1 MVNLEVGDII
11 MCTVDRIIGTT
22 VFVKIQGDGEGSI
35 IFSEIAPGRIRN
47 IRDYV
52 VPKKQIICKVL
63 KLGKNQIELSF
74 RRVTQKEQKELK
86 EKYNQERS
94 YKSVFKSVVGEEKA
108 RKTIEEIE
116 KTEKFY
122 DFIEEAKTNHKILEK
137 LIGKNETEKIL
148 EIISKQKIKTI
159 IVKKEIHLTTIKP
172 NGLELIK
179 KIFEGIKE
187 VEIKYLAAGRY
198 VLQTESEDAKK
209 ADNKLRQIIES
220 IEKDAKKAKIEFSI
234 K

>member
-1 MVNLEVGDII
+1 

-22 VFVKIQGDGEGSI
+22 VFVKIQGNGEGSI

-63 KLGKNQIELSF
+63 KIGKNQIELSF

-86 EKYNQERS
+86 EKYNQEKS
-94 YKSVFKSVVGEEKA
+94 YQSIFKSVIGEEKA
-108 RKTIEEIE
+108 KTIIGEIE

-122 DFIEEAKTNHKILEK
+122 DFTEEAKTNTKILEK
-137 LIGKNETEKIL
+137 LIGKAEADKIF
-148 EIISKQKIKTI
+148 EIISKQKIKTLVI
-159 IVKKEIHLTTIKP
+159 KKEVGLTTNKP

-179 KIFEGIKE
+179 KILK
-187 VEIKYLAAGRY
+187 
-198 VLQTESEDAKK
+198 SW
-209 ADNKLRQIIES
+209 
-220 IEKDAKKAKIEFSI
+220 
-234 K
+234 

>member
-1 MVNLEVGDII
+1 

-74 RRVTQKEQKELK
+74 RRVTQKEQKELR
-86 EKYNQERS
+86 ERYNQEKS
-94 YKSVFKSVVGEEKA
+94 YSSIFRSVVGEEKA
-108 RKTIEEIE
+108 KKIIEEIE
-116 KTEKFY
+116 TTEKVY
-122 DFIEEAKTNHKILEK
+122 DFIEEARLNPKVLEK
-137 LIGKNETEKIL
+137 LIGKTESEKIL

-159 IVKKEIHLTTIKP
+159 IVKKEINLTTTKP

-179 KIFEGIKE
+179 NIFETIKG

-198 VLQTESEDAKK
+198 VLQIESEDAKK
-209 ADNKLRQIIES
+209 ADSKLRQIIES
-220 IEKDAKKAKIEFSI
+220 IEKEAKKSKMEFSL